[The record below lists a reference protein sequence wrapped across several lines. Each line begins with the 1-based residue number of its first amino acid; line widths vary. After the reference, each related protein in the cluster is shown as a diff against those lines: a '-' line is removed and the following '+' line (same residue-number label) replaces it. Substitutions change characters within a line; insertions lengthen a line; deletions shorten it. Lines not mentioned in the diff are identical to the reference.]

1 MAFLSKISGPI
12 FYQNLA
18 ALQYSM
24 YLQMYWTLWTSVGSV
39 SDPKKNFW
47 GKSVM
52 PNLIG
57 EKNSHMLMVL
67 LNLAEQKTLHL
78 CESTEFR
85 KILVGN
91 CFWEKPMIFPC
102 FS

>member
-1 MAFLSKISGPI
+1 
-12 FYQNLA
+12 
-18 ALQYSM
+18 
-24 YLQMYWTLWTSVGSV
+24 
-39 SDPKKNFW
+39 
-47 GKSVM
+47 M

-78 CESTEFR
+78 CESTEFQ